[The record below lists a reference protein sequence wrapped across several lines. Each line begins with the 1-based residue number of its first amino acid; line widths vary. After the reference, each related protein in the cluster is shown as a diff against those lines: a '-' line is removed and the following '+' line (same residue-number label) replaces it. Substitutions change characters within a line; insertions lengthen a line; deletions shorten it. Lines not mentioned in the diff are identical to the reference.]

1 MAGLFEKFSNLKPSE
16 IATHKKESLEWF
28 RANLKRL
35 GISKNT
41 LRNEGTR
48 VSTYEMGDMYLMSYD
63 AKYGDVMPYY
73 DRYPL
78 VLPFEFTNNGFY
90 GLNLHYIAPRY
101 RVALLEGLYETVIN
115 DTFDR
120 EKKFRFN
127 YKLIK
132 SVSRLKYGKPCIKR
146 YLTSHIDGTMMKV
159 DSKYWDVVSMLPAS
173 DFGKVNTN
181 TVYAESRKQF

>member
-28 RANLKRL
+28 RKNLKRL
-35 GISKNT
+35 GDTKREFINNADPVYR
-41 LRNEGTR
+41 L
-48 VSTYEMGDMYLMSYD
+48 EMGDMYLMEYN
-63 AKYGDVMPYY
+63 AKLKDKLPYY

-78 VLPFEFTNNGFY
+78 VLPFDFTNNGFY

-101 RVALLEGLYETVIN
+101 RVALLEGLYETVDN
-115 DTFDR
+115 DDMDSGQ
-120 EKKFRFN
+120 KFRFN

-181 TVYAESRKQF
+181 TVYADSRKQF